1 MTGPSLFDAPAG
13 VSLREFTVA
22 LGNAIRTQPSLQGA
36 WVRAELSDVRYTGGH
51 CYMELV
57 EKDERGATVAKLRA
71 NIWASTVQGLR
82 RKFYGV
88 TGRDIAS
95 GMKVLVKGSAT
106 CHQVYGLSF
115 NIVDID
121 PSYTLGDMERLR
133 REILMRLQ
141 REGVIG
147 YNKSLTL
154 PPAPQRLAV
163 ISAPGAAG
171 YGDFIS
177 QLDSS
182 PEGFVFYPVLFP
194 AVMQGER
201 TSESV
206 RAALDLIE
214 MSVDVWDCVVII
226 RGGGATT
233 DLNGFDDYDLARRVA
248 TYPLPVLVGIGHERD
263 RTVLDEIAHTR
274 LKTPTA
280 VANFLIDTLR
290 QANFRAAAAADAIMH
305 YVADRIAGEKQRL
318 ANCWA
323 LLPTLVRG
331 ALQGEMRHLDSMT
344 SAVPMAVGARLAS
357 GRAALKSYAT
367 MVDTLARQKT
377 AIASAW
383 LHDAQARLRHSVPRI
398 IDDARTRLDSYER
411 LVRALSPDNTLRR
424 GYSLTTVDG
433 HAVTDA
439 ASLCPGQSMVTRFA
453 QGSVTS
459 VVADVASVSDM

>member
-147 YNKSLTL
+147 CNKSLTL

-182 PEGFVFYPVLFP
+182 PEGFVFNPVLFP